1 MHIINTESKI
11 SLEVL
16 ENLNDVPSDISDI
29 VSFLNKKTD
38 IDINMDSDFI
48 KSYERDWSNIP
59 GHADVVARPINST
72 QCAILLYLFY
82 KSNIPITISAGK
94 TNLTGSATPK
104 GGLVI
109 STELMI
115 NPSVQVDINS
125 KTAKV
130 PIGAFLEDVRN
141 KILKDTNNKL
151 YYPVD
156 PTSRQDARIGGTI
169 SCNAS
174 GFIPGEKGAT
184 RYWIESLS
192 IILLNGRLIKA
203 KRGQYI
209 SKKGK
214 FFIDNSEIIV
224 PNYNR
229 PKIKNASG
237 PYTADDKEIDFID
250 LIIGSEGIFGM
261 IVDCELRLDNL
272 SKNHLDLFI
281 PFEAESQAIEF
292 YYYIDVLMKSKGF
305 NIKALEYFGF
315 NCQNY
320 MNNREYLF
328 SDDKEVGIY
337 MQIPIFEKKVED
349 VAEYWMN
356 VLENSNCFINL
367 SKVLIL
373 NEPQNWKK
381 FFDARHSI
389 PINALEKTIKLDAV
403 SMITDTIVPP
413 ENFSQFLKYTHDMIR
428 RYNVEYLLFG
438 HLGDC
443 HLHFHLIHSKK
454 EQAIAEKIYNNIVK
468 ESSRLGGVYS
478 AEHGTGKRKRND
490 FIECYGIEAVKQVKL
505 CKNGF
510 DSKMLLNQG
519 NIVK

>member
-38 IDINMDSDFI
+38 VDINMDSDFI

-59 GHADVVARPINST
+59 GYADVVARPINST

-184 RYWIESLS
+184 RYWVESLS

-209 SKKGK
+209 SKK
-214 FFIDNSEIIV
+214 V
-224 PNYNR
+224 
-229 PKIKNASG
+229 
-237 PYTADDKEIDFID
+237 
-250 LIIGSEGIFGM
+250 
-261 IVDCELRLDNL
+261 
-272 SKNHLDLFI
+272 
-281 PFEAESQAIEF
+281 
-292 YYYIDVLMKSKGF
+292 
-305 NIKALEYFGF
+305 
-315 NCQNY
+315 
-320 MNNREYLF
+320 
-328 SDDKEVGIY
+328 
-337 MQIPIFEKKVED
+337 
-349 VAEYWMN
+349 
-356 VLENSNCFINL
+356 
-367 SKVLIL
+367 
-373 NEPQNWKK
+373 
-381 FFDARHSI
+381 
-389 PINALEKTIKLDAV
+389 
-403 SMITDTIVPP
+403 
-413 ENFSQFLKYTHDMIR
+413 NFL
-428 RYNVEYLLFG
+428 
-438 HLGDC
+438 
-443 HLHFHLIHSKK
+443 
-454 EQAIAEKIYNNIVK
+454 
-468 ESSRLGGVYS
+468 
-478 AEHGTGKRKRND
+478 
-490 FIECYGIEAVKQVKL
+490 
-505 CKNGF
+505 
-510 DSKMLLNQG
+510 
-519 NIVK
+519 